1 MNQSPFCRK
10 DEEASAQL
18 RQLYRQ
24 HGYLPYRMSKFEEY
38 DLYVRNKS
46 FLVSDQIL
54 TFTDTDGRLMALKP
68 DVTLSIVKNSSD
80 IGSSLQKVYYNE
92 NVYRTS
98 SAAMGYREIMQT
110 GLECIGQLDLLAMGE
125 VIALA
130 DESLALIHPNYLL
143 DLSHIG
149 ILSDLLEDLEEST
162 RAALLTEISRKN
174 VSAIN
179 AVCAQAGLPMDLAER
194 AGKLTM
200 LYGSPE
206 EVLPELELLVTGQLG
221 AAALEELR
229 QLCQFLQ
236 NTGHSRNLRLDFSI
250 VNDMNYYN
258 GVIFRG
264 YLPGLA
270 SGVLAGGRYDNL
282 LHRMGKQG
290 QAIGFAVYL
299 DQLERL
305 TVTADTYDAETLLL
319 YSSDDDIAAV
329 ARRAEQLIAQGK
341 TVRTERAVP
350 AGLRFANVERFPEGG
365 EG

>member
-46 FLVSDQIL
+46 FLVSEQIL

-80 IGSSLQKVYYNE
+80 TGSGLQKVYYNE

-130 DESLALIHPNYLL
+130 DESLALIHPDYLL

-179 AVCAQAGLPMDLAER
+179 AVCAQAGLPMALAER
-194 AGKLTM
+194 AGKLAM

-206 EVLPELELLVTGQLG
+206 EVLPELERLVTGQLG
-221 AAALEELR
+221 TAALEELQ
-229 QLCQFLQ
+229 QLCRFLQ
-236 NTGHSRNLRLDFSI
+236 STGHIRNLRLDFSI

-305 TVTADTYDAETLLL
+305 TVAADTYDADTLLL
-319 YSSDDDIAAV
+319 YSAEDDIAAV
-329 ARRAEQLIAQGK
+329 ASRAAQLISQGK
-341 TVRTERAVP
+341 TVRTERTVP
-350 AGLRFANVERFPEGG
+350 AGLRFASVERFPEGG
-365 EG
+365 KG